1 MSGPA
6 PAQQR
11 FIDAHAPLLA
21 AAQDLDKDELIC
33 LLMEAQLKVDTLTVR
48 AEEAEEELEEVEE
61 EKESWIDRA
70 EKQKEELK
78 ELKESELLELKELK
92 EREKGIMEY
101 EHLGLP
107 RGSNSYERFCQAMCE
122 LEYDEKWISELKRE
136 IKELKKNM

>member
-48 AEEAEEELEEVEE
+48 AEWAEEELAEVEE
-61 EKESWIDRA
+61 EKESWIDRV
-70 EKQKEELK
+70 EKQKDEIKDLIDNESKCQDMWGGLLRQLCEGAEFVTPGDDLILCYQETLILSLK
-78 ELKESELLELKELK
+78 EDIILKT
-92 EREKGIMEY
+92 
-101 EHLGLP
+101 
-107 RGSNSYERFCQAMCE
+107 
-122 LEYDEKWISELKRE
+122 
-136 IKELKKNM
+136 

>member
-48 AEEAEEELEEVEE
+48 AEAAEEELEEVEE
-61 EKESWIDRA
+61 EKESWIDRV
-70 EKQKEELK
+70 EKQKDEIKDLIDNESKCQDMWDGLLERLAEGEEFVTPGDDLILCYQETLILSLK
-78 ELKESELLELKELK
+78 ENIILKT
-92 EREKGIMEY
+92 
-101 EHLGLP
+101 
-107 RGSNSYERFCQAMCE
+107 
-122 LEYDEKWISELKRE
+122 
-136 IKELKKNM
+136 